1 MSFQKNENRQRHVSV
16 SMGHYDVTMYTSEI
30 SRGSSSTNGGETAM
44 RYPESLA
51 HLAWKQV
58 NDLSSFSLRAKHLKA
73 VKHLFNLFFKME
85 GFYIKMPSSNSF
97 HVKSFNFEEKV
108 EKKPGEYTVPH
119 LDFSRHRLRH

>member
-51 HLAWKQV
+51 HLA
-58 NDLSSFSLRAKHLKA
+58 
-73 VKHLFNLFFKME
+73 
-85 GFYIKMPSSNSF
+85 
-97 HVKSFNFEEKV
+97 
-108 EKKPGEYTVPH
+108 
-119 LDFSRHRLRH
+119 

>member
-51 HLAWKQV
+51 HLAWNQV
-58 NDLSSFSLRAKHLKA
+58 NNLSSFSLRAKHLKA
-73 VKHLFNLFFKME
+73 GKCHVQILFM
-85 GFYIKMPSSNSF
+85 
-97 HVKSFNFEEKV
+97 
-108 EKKPGEYTVPH
+108 
-119 LDFSRHRLRH
+119 